1 MQPPKE
7 AKSLG
12 DLLGDLT
19 RDLTTLVRQEIALA
33 KAEISAK
40 ASSLTSGLVAA
51 GIGGAVLFAASLVLL
66 YAVVYSVMALFDR
79 MGWPVWLAPWLVGI
93 VVAIIGY
100 VMLQKGISTVKAQNL
115 TPERTAESVRK
126 DAEVV
131 KEHLT

>member
-7 AKSLG
+7 TKSLG
-12 DLLGDLT
+12 DLLGDLS

-33 KAEISAK
+33 KAELGSKVSQLSNGLIS
-40 ASSLTSGLVAA
+40 A
-51 GIGGAVLFAASLVLL
+51 GIGAGVLFAAGLVLL
-66 YAVVYSVMALFDR
+66 YAVVYSVMVLFAR
-79 MGWPVWLAPWLVGI
+79 MEWPVWLAPWLVGAL
-93 VVAIIGY
+93 VALIGY
-100 VMLQKGISTVKAQNL
+100 ILLQKGISAVKAQSL